1 MPQNDTRAKTEETTR
16 SPLRTV
22 QILHELALNSAGLTL
37 ADLSVRLELPKTS
50 LFRLLK
56 TLEAGDYVVAANT
69 AYTLGPAALKLGAAI
84 VHNREFPN
92 CALPVMHSVS
102 ERCGETIILGTLAD
116 NRHEVFYAAVIDA
129 TNPLRFISKA
139 GSTNPLYGSASGQVI
154 LAYMASKEL
163 AAYLK
168 AVKLAKHAPGTVETV
183 AELKRRLDEIRA
195 SGVSF
200 SLEGLV
206 EGVFSVAAPVMDAN
220 GVVAAGLSI
229 SAPSSRGLKL
239 KHKLRALVLEG
250 GEEISRL
257 LGYTGA
263 YPLPGQE
270 LPA

>member
-1 MPQNDTRAKTEETTR
+1 MPHTATRSKTEDTTR

-22 QILHELALNSAGLTL
+22 QILHELALNPAGASL

-56 TLEAGDYVVAANT
+56 TLEAGGYVAAHNA
-69 AYTLGPAALKLGAAI
+69 AYTLGTAALKLGAAI
-84 VHNREFPN
+84 VRNRQFPN

-102 ERCGETIILGTLAD
+102 ERCGETIILGTLAE
-116 NRHEVFYAAVIDA
+116 NRHEVFYAEVIDA

-154 LAYMASKEL
+154 LAYMSAKEL

-168 AVKLAKHAPGTVETV
+168 AVKLVKHAPGTIETV
-183 AELKRRLDEIRA
+183 AELRRRLDEIRA
-195 SGVSF
+195 TGVSF

-220 GVVAAGLSI
+220 GTVAAGLSI
-229 SAPSSRGLKL
+229 SAPSSRGLNL
-239 KHKLRALVLEG
+239 KNRLKALALEG

-257 LGYTGA
+257 LGYAGA
-263 YPLPGQE
+263 YPLPGQ
-270 LPA
+270 AG